1 MKVKE
6 IRQTNFVI
14 KQKINQELY
23 VHEKEQIKMVK
34 SLMKNSKEKT
44 LTNFI
49 KVKNYSKFMP
59 GVISIEN

>member
-1 MKVKE
+1 
-6 IRQTNFVI
+6 
-14 KQKINQELY
+14 
-23 VHEKEQIKMVK
+23 MVK